1 MLIGFPGIRS
11 ESLAPV
17 PIVPGQRKNGMV
29 LALMEPVISMSLL
42 QALSL
47 NSRFTGFR
55 FFGAVRIQSAGFL
68 LGFAV
73 LACDRTLNTVW
84 PGSGVR

>member
-1 MLIGFPGIRS
+1 LIEFLGIRS

-29 LALMEPVISMSLL
+29 LAIMEPVTRLV
-42 QALSL
+42 L
-47 NSRFTGFR
+47 NSGFTGFR
-55 FFGAVRIQSAGFL
+55 FFGAVRIQFAGFL

-84 PGSGVR
+84 PGSCVR